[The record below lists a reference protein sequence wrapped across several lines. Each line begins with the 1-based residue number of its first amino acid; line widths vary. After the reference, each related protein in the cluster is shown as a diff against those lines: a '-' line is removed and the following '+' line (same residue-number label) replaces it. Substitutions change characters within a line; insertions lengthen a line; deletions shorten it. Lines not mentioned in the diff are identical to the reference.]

1 MIFILQMGYK
11 SKTFLKLKRLNIEHL
26 TEKGI
31 RLPDS
36 KNREIIKW
44 YEEYNESIFKFIF
57 MMIQDYQQAEDL
69 RHETFVRA
77 FINYDSFRHDGN
89 AKTWLLSI
97 AHNLTIDY
105 IRKRRPIMLF
115 KEVFNLKKDESPLPD
130 EAIQIKESSY
140 ELYKALS
147 KIKESYRKVIILRRI
162 KGLSIEET
170 SKVLNWSESKVK
182 STLFRA
188 IPALEKQLLK
198 EGYFNERPVSKK
210 YI

>member
-1 MIFILQMGYK
+1 M
-11 SKTFLKLKRLNIEHL
+11 SNN
-26 TEKGI
+26 
-31 RLPDS
+31 
-36 KNREIIKW
+36 KNREIIEW
-44 YEEYNESIFKFIF
+44 YEEFNESIFKFIF

-69 RHETFVRA
+69 RHETFIRA
-77 FINYDSFRHDGN
+77 FINYDSYRHDGN

-115 KEVFNLKKDESPLPD
+115 KEVFSLKKDDRPLPD
-130 EAIQIKESSY
+130 EVIQIKESSY
-140 ELYKALS
+140 ELYKALG
-147 KIKESYRKVIILRRI
+147 KIKESYRKVIILRKI

-170 SKVLNWSESKVK
+170 AKVLTWSESKVK